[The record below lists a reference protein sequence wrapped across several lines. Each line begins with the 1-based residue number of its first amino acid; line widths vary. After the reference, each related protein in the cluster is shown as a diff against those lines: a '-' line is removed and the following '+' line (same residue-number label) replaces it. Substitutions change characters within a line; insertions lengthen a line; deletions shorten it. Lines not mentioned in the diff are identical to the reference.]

1 MIEIPMATNKSMSW
15 GEDQL
20 ENLVKF
26 YPILWFKSPYF
37 FSEFYN
43 HPNYRDDGSNDF
55 DYAIIKLASPV
66 TFSDRVSPI
75 CLPSASTNYDNKV
88 ATVTGWG
95 YLFDSFNSVPT
106 NSDILQKV
114 RMNLIDCRLNSG
126 CLLFTLICRRNW
138 GFADM
143 YMYRVIGWK
152 GPKVIAYCS

>member
-95 YLFDSFNSVPT
+95 RLAINGG

-114 RMNLIDCRLNSG
+114 RFLAAKTQLYKS
-126 CLLFTLICRRNW
+126 
-138 GFADM
+138 
-143 YMYRVIGWK
+143 
-152 GPKVIAYCS
+152 